1 VRRLADQQLRGA
13 AGGARG
19 GCNAH
24 ARRGL
29 VFALRGGDARATRGL
44 ELFGALFHVEAESK
58 RLGENL
64 EARFARRQRESAP
77 KVEELWQWV
86 AERRQDV
93 EPRSALGKALGYM
106 HRQWTRL
113 TAFLRDPRM
122 EMTNNEVES
131 GLRRWVLDRKTWLF
145 VGHELSARRTAD
157 ALTLLTTCRKMG
169 IEPRRYLRETLAMI
183 LAGEKN
189 LVALLPET
197 HAKQLAAA
205 KLAAPSVVATA
216 A

>member
-1 VRRLADQQLRGA
+1 LQRARAARPRLRA
-13 AGGARG
+13 
-19 GCNAH
+19 
-24 ARRGL
+24 ARR
-29 VFALRGGDARATRGL
+29 RRARATQGL
-44 ELFGALFHVEAESK
+44 ELFGALFHVDAESK
-58 RLGENL
+58 RLGENHVV
-64 EARFARRQRESAP
+64 RFARRRRESAP
-77 KVEELWQWV
+77 RVEELRQWV

-93 EPRSALGKALGYM
+93 EPRSALGKALGYI
-106 HRQWTRL
+106 HRQWRRL

-169 IEPRRYLRETLAMI
+169 IEPRRYLRETLAKI

-197 HAKQLAAA
+197 HAKHLAAA
-205 KLAAPSVVATA
+205 KLAAPPRVATA